1 MSYNKQSSSLG
12 KKSDQISKRIYAL
25 KIKDLKSIF
34 TKLYLICNV
43 LVFVEVVK
51 AISGSV
57 PFFVKY

>member
-1 MSYNKQSSSLG
+1 MTVVSYNKQSSSLG
-12 KKSDQISKRIYAL
+12 KKKSDQISKRIYAL

-51 AISGSV
+51 AISGAV
-57 PFFVKY
+57 PF